1 LADDFLRDYRIN
13 KRKSLNRA
21 ELSVRH
27 LRDHFERCKVP
38 NISTTMVNKHIEKR
52 LDSEAAHGT
61 VNREPSIKRML
72 NMGAKQTPPEGEP
85 CTLYKDASGK

>member
-1 LADDFLRDYRIN
+1 
-13 KRKSLNRA
+13 
-21 ELSVRH
+21 
-27 LRDHFERCKVP
+27 
-38 NISTTMVNKHIEKR
+38 MVNKHIEKR